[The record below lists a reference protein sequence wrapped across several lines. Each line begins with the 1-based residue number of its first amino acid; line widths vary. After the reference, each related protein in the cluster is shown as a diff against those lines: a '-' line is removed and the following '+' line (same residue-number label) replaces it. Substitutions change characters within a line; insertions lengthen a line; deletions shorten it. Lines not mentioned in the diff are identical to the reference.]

1 MIMLMLLFPALSL
14 LALGCYCG
22 SAYPQDKTESI
33 INTASLVLFC
43 ICFPVTIAM
52 TIWCL
57 FV

>member
-1 MIMLMLLFPALSL
+1 MLMLLFPALSL